1 MINTNVLPLIV
12 RFLSTFCCLVSWA
25 APLSAQ
31 QLPPPEYQV
40 IDRMGVN
47 ATSGQVVV
55 EIDTL
60 AIGGERG
67 LSHKVASYNSNFIQ
81 QNGDGGFVGT

>member
-12 RFLSTFCCLVSWA
+12 RFLSTLCCLVSWA

-31 QLPPPEYQV
+31 QLPPP